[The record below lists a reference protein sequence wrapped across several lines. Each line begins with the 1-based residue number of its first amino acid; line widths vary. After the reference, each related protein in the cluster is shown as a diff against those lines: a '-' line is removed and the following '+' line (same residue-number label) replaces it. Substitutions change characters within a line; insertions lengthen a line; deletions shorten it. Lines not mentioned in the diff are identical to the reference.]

1 LAPPDYYDVHE
12 VVPDDWYAW
21 TPTEFDCDPIASGG
35 SCSYTF
41 VNSEKVDVEA
51 CKLEDVDA
59 DPSTADDRIPVP
71 GWTVQLTLN
80 GAVIDEQLTGDDGC
94 YVWEDLDP
102 LAPPDYYDVHE
113 VVPDDWYAWTPTEF
127 DCDPIASGGTCSYTF
142 VNSEKVDVTACK
154 VEDLDGD
161 LATDTDRLPLT
172 LWTVKLSVEGE
183 VVDTQLTGLDGCYTW
198 EDLDP
203 GVSYDVHE
211 ELLPG
216 WYALTP
222 TSKVWTA
229 ADATSGAELTYTFI
243 NSQEIGCTLTQGYWK
258 THSLAGPAPYDQ
270 TGGWANLGDFD
281 GDGTPEQEGE
291 DFFNT
296 GYTWIEIFNTPPA
309 GGNAYIILAHQ
320 WMAAT
325 LNSLKDDDPASLAS
339 VAAEMAQAEGLLT
352 GYATTHNDLGV
363 PYIPDDPDRAT
374 AIAIAETLDDFNN
387 GLVGP
392 PHCDD

>member
-1 LAPPDYYDVHE
+1 
-12 VVPDDWYAW
+12 
-21 TPTEFDCDPIASGG
+21 
-35 SCSYTF
+35 
-41 VNSEKVDVEA
+41 
-51 CKLEDVDA
+51 
-59 DPSTADDRIPVP
+59 
-71 GWTVQLTLN
+71 
-80 GAVIDEQLTGDDGC
+80 
-94 YVWEDLDP
+94 
-102 LAPPDYYDVHE
+102 VHE

-258 THSLAGPAPYDQ
+258 THADPDNEKKYDDTWDKLSNGPD
-270 TGGWANLGDFD
+270 TEFFD
-281 GDGTPEQEGE
+281 TD
-291 DFFNT
+291 
-296 GYTWIEIFNTPPA
+296 YSWIEIFNTPPA

-387 GLVGP
+387 GELPGGP